1 MGLAEKLKIR
11 PGITAV
17 IGGGG
22 KTTLLRT
29 LGEELAKRNRVL
41 LCTSTKIMPFPGVP
55 CAKSEAELKRLRSG
69 NSRLICAGREL
80 PDTGKLA
87 APEIPFPQ
95 MAEWFDYVLA
105 EADGSAQRPLKA
117 HAPHEPVIPPEADQT
132 ICVVG
137 ASGFGRPIAEA
148 VHRPELFA
156 RLAGASL
163 QEAVTAEMEAAVL
176 KAEALHQ
183 RVYINQVETLP
194 DLMEAKTLAALLDC
208 PVLAGSLQRGEYFQC
223 W

>member
-1 MGLAEKLKIR
+1 MRLSSGLKIR

-29 LGEELAKRNRVL
+29 LGEELAKQSRVL
-41 LCTSTKIMPFPGVP
+41 LCTSTKIRPFSGLP
-55 CAKSEAELKRLRSG
+55 CAKTEAELEQLRKTAC
-69 NSRLICAGREL
+69 LICAGQEL
-80 PDTGKLA
+80 PGTEKLTA
-87 APEIPFPQ
+87 LKTPFSQ
-95 MAEWFDYVLA
+95 LMEWFDYVLV

-117 HAPHEPVIPPEADQT
+117 HASHEPVIPPETNQT

-137 ASGFGRPIAEA
+137 ASGFGKPISEV
-148 VHRPELFA
+148 VHRPEIFA
-156 RLAGASL
+156 RLAGTAV
-163 QEAVTAEMEAAVL
+163 QEEVTAEMEAAVL

-183 RVYINQVETLP
+183 RVYINQVETLA

-223 W
+223 